1 MVMSI
6 ALWVN
11 FPPAA
16 STYTVHVKNVDGT
29 VGTYYHVPGY
39 TLNNNRATTII
50 ITTADGKDHV
60 YAIQNVEWVRE

>member
-1 MVMSI
+1 
-6 ALWVN
+6 
-11 FPPAA
+11 
-16 STYTVHVKNVDGT
+16 VHVKNVDGT